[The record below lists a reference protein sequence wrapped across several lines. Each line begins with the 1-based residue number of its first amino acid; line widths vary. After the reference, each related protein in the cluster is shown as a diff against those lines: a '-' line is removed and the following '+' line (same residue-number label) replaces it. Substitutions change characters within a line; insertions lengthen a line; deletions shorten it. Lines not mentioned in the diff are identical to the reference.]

1 MIPLLLMAD
10 SSPESPPHRREPLQV
25 ALQATSSEEDSE
37 APDTAPSTTNGL
49 AHLVL
54 SLVNLLHELLE
65 KQAIRR
71 MDNGTLTADEVE
83 RIGQTLQKQ
92 AAEIEELCDVFD
104 LDPSELSLPLNGI
117 ETHGLD

>member
-1 MIPLLLMAD
+1 MPDSFASESPLHRRDPLHVALRAA
-10 SSPESPPHRREPLQV
+10 SPEHD
-25 ALQATSSEEDSE
+25 ADTSE
-37 APDTAPSTTNGL
+37 APPSTTNGL

-71 MDNGTLTADEVE
+71 MDNGTLTPDEIE

-92 AAEIEELCDVFD
+92 AAEIEALCDVFG